1 MTGSENAMNLKIPVR
16 VGLLRVTF
24 STDRAPRIVDEQC
37 TSELHDHHDFEL
49 RYVASGQSHQT
60 IAGAKY
66 TANASEMILVH
77 PREYH
82 LQSMPHQHTEQ
93 YTIRFYPEPHDNSRA
108 SRRAYE
114 LAIGFFN
121 STRILHD
128 DEGRLLTVFRQ
139 LTDELREQRMG
150 FVSNVST
157 LCSTLMTYVFRLS
170 STDIGKIYPAED
182 LQYHDFERQ
191 TIDAFIHENALSE
204 GTRIGDLAAKM
215 GISERQVNN
224 IMHKRFGMS
233 FVAKINEIRIQY
245 AAILLSE
252 TDRSVEHILGE
263 CGFKNHS
270 YFCACFKRHFGTTPL
285 KYRAEHNK
293 SANNT
298 RGGNYDN

>member
-37 TSELHDHHDFEL
+37 TSELHDHHDYEL
-49 RYVASGQSHQT
+49 RYVAAGESHQMIAVKSYT
-60 IAGAKY
+60 AGA
-66 TANASEMILVH
+66 SELILVH

-93 YTIRFYPEPHDNSRA
+93 YTIRFYPEPCDNSRA
-108 SRRAYE
+108 SRRAFE
-114 LAIGFFN
+114 LAIGFLN
-121 STRILHD
+121 NARILKD
-128 DEGRLLTVFRQ
+128 SDGRLLTVFRQ
-139 LTDELREQRMG
+139 LADELREQRAG
-150 FVSNVST
+150 YVNNVSA
-157 LCSTLMTYVFRLS
+157 LCSTLMTCLFRLS
-170 STDIGKIYPAED
+170 YTDMSKIYPAED
-182 LQYHDFERQ
+182 LQYHDFERHA
-191 TIDAFIHENALSE
+191 IDAYVHANALSD
-204 GTRIGDLAAKM
+204 TIRIGDLAEKM
-215 GISERQVNN
+215 AISERQVNN

-270 YFCACFKRHFGTTPL
+270 YFCACFKRQFGTTPL
-285 KYRAEHNK
+285 KYRAEHRK

-298 RGGNYDN
+298 RGQL